1 MTTVVR
7 ETKETQIRVELTRGK
22 GVAEVDTG
30 LKFFDHMLGTFA
42 RYAGLDMKLHARGDL
57 RHHIMEDV
65 AIAVGTAVYQII
77 PPTAARYGERTLPM
91 DDALVQAALDVGGR
105 FYYRGPLR
113 NKLYDHW
120 MRSFAEHSRMTL
132 HLRIL
137 RGKDSHHV
145 TEAAFKALGLAL
157 RDAMVDEGTV
167 FSTKGSVALEVK

>member
-7 ETKETQIRVELTRGK
+7 ETKETQIRVELARGK
-22 GVAEVDTG
+22 GVGQVDTG

-65 AIAVGTAVYQII
+65 AIAVGTAVQQVI
-77 PPTAARYGERTLPM
+77 PPTAARYGERTIPM
-91 DDALVQAALDVGGR
+91 DDAIVQAVLDVGGR

-137 RGKDSHHV
+137 RGRDSHHV
-145 TEAAFKALGLAL
+145 TEAAFKALGMAL
-157 RDAMVDEGTV
+157 RDAMVDSGTV